1 MSISNGFSTGIPL
14 LDREIGGGLPPGSI
28 LLFTAPPASQSEQF
42 LYRFSQPR
50 ETLYSTTVRS
60 KHSVIDAIKRTPQNI
75 AEPTVE
81 DHTNSPVTQIQKAV
95 GRLKK
100 ESTLIVDTID
110 PLEENDSSDY
120 TYFLNDI
127 QNEIANTE
135 SVVILHAMKSDM
147 KNKNRGLTK
156 QMADVVFDLN
166 QTQKNGKIITMLSI
180 PKYRGGSIPAEPIK
194 LDLTEGISIDP
205 SRDIS

>member
-1 MSISNGFSTGIPL
+1 MAISNGFSTGIRL
-14 LDREIGGGLPPGSI
+14 LDRQIGGGLPPGSI

-60 KHSVIDAIKRTPQNI
+60 KHSVIDAIKRTPQNTDV
-75 AEPTVE
+75 PSVE
-81 DHTNSPVTQIQKAV
+81 EHTDSPLNQIQKAV
-95 GRLKK
+95 GRLQK

-110 PLEENDSSDY
+110 PIEENERSDY
-120 TYFLNDI
+120 MYFLNDI
-127 QNEIANTE
+127 QNQITNTE
-135 SVVILHAMKSDM
+135 SVVIFHALKS
-147 KNKNRGLTK
+147 KNSNENRNLTK
-156 QMADVVFDLN
+156 QIADIVFELN
-166 QTQKNGKIITMLSI
+166 QTQNNEKILTTLSI
-180 PKYRGGSIPAEPIK
+180 PKYRGGSIPEEKIK